1 MLAFF
6 KRPGVV
12 KAIAVLVCTVL
23 YLWKGVELDPDQL
36 VEIFV
41 SGLAMSQLVRRVGDS
56 APPQGPPAAPTRPAK
71 APPRNVWGP

>member
-12 KAIAVLVCTVL
+12 KAIAVLVCTAL

-56 APPQGPPAAPTRPAK
+56 APPQGPAK